1 MRDFVTFE
9 EHVEGVRRSLD
20 GAAGVP
26 ERWYAA
32 PTFYFGNPYAMYG
45 PHDDIP
51 MPPGSSVLD
60 FELEVAAVIGKEGRD
75 LTPEQARDHIVG
87 YTVFNDWSARDLQ
100 SAEMKVG
107 LGPCKGKD
115 TATTLGPYLVT
126 ADELGKYRDA
136 DGFLRLALT
145 AEINGEVVGKDL
157 LSNMSWTFE
166 EMVAYASRG
175 TVVRPGDVLGSGTC
189 GNGGCLAELWG
200 VRGEQSPPPLKPG
213 DTVTLTVEG
222 IGSVSNTV
230 VVSPG
235 PHDRSRRPTPHE
247 GAAVTDLHPKRL
259 LGRVVVVTGAAGGQ
273 GAAETEALTREGA
286 RVIATDVTESPGC
299 RRLDVTSEKD
309 WAELAAD
316 LGEAYGQVH
325 GLVNNAGITWRAR
338 IDDVRPED
346 MARVHAVNVTG
357 PLLGIQHLAPL
368 MPPGSS
374 IVNVGSSA
382 ALTGHYPVAYT
393 VSKWA
398 LRGLSKTAAMELGPR
413 GIRLNT
419 IHPGFIETDMTASA
433 APAFREANIRETP
446 LGRTGTV
453 EEVAPLVVF
462 LLSDE
467 SSFITGAE
475 IPVDGGLTAHGGVK
489 SISDALHQ

>member
-1 MRDFVTFE
+1 MRFATYEYRDRRQVAVVAGDGTLHPLPGVTSLTGLLAEGGGLPELLDAGSAMLDVPAGPHVSDVRLLAPLQPPTVRDFVTFE
-9 EHVEGVRRSLD
+9 EHVEGVRRSVD

-75 LTPEQARDHIVG
+75 LTPEQAREHIVG

-115 TATTLGPYLVT
+115 TATTLGPYMVT
-126 ADELGKYRDA
+126 ADELGKYRDP

-145 AEINGEVVGKDL
+145 ASVNGEVVGKDL

-230 VVSPG
+230 VAG
-235 PHDRSRRPTPHE
+235 PDPMTVPVARR
-247 GAAVTDLHPKRL
+247 R
-259 LGRVVVVTGAAGGQ
+259 
-273 GAAETEALTREGA
+273 TRE
-286 RVIATDVTESPGC
+286 
-299 RRLDVTSEKD
+299 
-309 WAELAAD
+309 
-316 LGEAYGQVH
+316 
-325 GLVNNAGITWRAR
+325 
-338 IDDVRPED
+338 RP
-346 MARVHAVNVTG
+346 
-357 PLLGIQHLAPL
+357 
-368 MPPGSS
+368 
-374 IVNVGSSA
+374 
-382 ALTGHYPVAYT
+382 
-393 VSKWA
+393 
-398 LRGLSKTAAMELGPR
+398 
-413 GIRLNT
+413 
-419 IHPGFIETDMTASA
+419 
-433 APAFREANIRETP
+433 
-446 LGRTGTV
+446 
-453 EEVAPLVVF
+453 
-462 LLSDE
+462 
-467 SSFITGAE
+467 
-475 IPVDGGLTAHGGVK
+475 
-489 SISDALHQ
+489 